1 MRWHSDSL
9 DCTFSWKIDWV
20 KSSSLLSNYLFMS
33 KVSVSEI
40 ASYYLKYYLVTLF
53 DLISRAFSALIKIC
67 KFFDKYCLSIFK
79 DFLISLNVYYC
90 FILNKSRIIAINYGT
105 FKIAIWLLI
114 LKLISQNDKF
124 CIKLIFLKELKNKK

>member
-1 MRWHSDSL
+1 
-9 DCTFSWKIDWV
+9 
-20 KSSSLLSNYLFMS
+20 MS

-40 ASYYLKYYLVTLF
+40 ASYYLKYYLVILF
-53 DLISRAFSALIKIC
+53 DLISIAFSALIKIC

-105 FKIAIWLLI
+105 FKIAI
-114 LKLISQNDKF
+114 
-124 CIKLIFLKELKNKK
+124 